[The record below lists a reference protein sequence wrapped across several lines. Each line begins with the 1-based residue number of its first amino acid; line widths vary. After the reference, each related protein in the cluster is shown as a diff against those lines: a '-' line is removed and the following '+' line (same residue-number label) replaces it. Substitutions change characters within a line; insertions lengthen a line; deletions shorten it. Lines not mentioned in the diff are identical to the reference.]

1 LNALFETAPS
11 FEHPL
16 SVLKHCHGR
25 IKKQLATLSKLGSY
39 LEKHGADAEA
49 QAAAQAVLRYFRIA
63 APLHHEDEEINL
75 LPVLEELC
83 QQLSQQHHASQF
95 AEWQQTILF
104 QHQRMHELWLTL
116 AKQLDSIQAGITP
129 AWDND
134 AVQTFIHLYTE
145 HISLEES
152 CILPLAER
160 LFSTEQMHA
169 LALAMQERRAPS
181 I

>member
-1 LNALFETAPS
+1 M
-11 FEHPL
+11 

-25 IKKQLATLSKLGSY
+25 IKKQLATLSKLASY
-39 LEKHGADAEA
+39 LENHGADAEA

-75 LPVLEELC
+75 LPVLA
-83 QQLSQQHHASQF
+83 QLSLQHGVKQF
-95 AEWQQTILF
+95 AEWQKTILF
-104 QHQRMHELWLTL
+104 QHQLMHEQWLYV

-129 AWDND
+129 TWDND
-134 AVQTFIHLYTE
+134 AVHGFIHLYTE
-145 HISLEES
+145 HISLEEN

-160 LFSTEQMHA
+160 LFTQEQMQT
-169 LALAMQERRAPS
+169 LALAMQERRTPS

>member
-75 LPVLEELC
+75 LPVLKELC
-83 QQLSQQHHASQF
+83 QQHDVSQF

-116 AKQLDSIQAGITP
+116 AKQLDSIQAGTTP